1 MIDSINTTFDLAV
14 VVSFGYFFPA
24 SLIKSFPMGAINV
37 HPSLLPKYRGAAP
50 IYHTLLKERLN
61 NDIKEETGVTIM
73 ELHPKEMDAGD
84 IYYQTKMVLL

>member
-1 MIDSINTTFDLAV
+1 
-14 VVSFGYFFPA
+14 
-24 SLIKSFPMGAINV
+24 MGAINV

-50 IYHTLLKERLN
+50 IYHTLLKERLDS
-61 NDIKEETGVTIM
+61 DIKEETGVTIM